1 MAKALNHCQ
10 FHLLLDEVGRG
21 RGGLVRGPP
30 EYPSAVAAEVL
41 KRFAVCLKE
50 VKTFLGSKELTFP
63 ELEQPEYLEKL
74 HFMVYMT
81 EHLKRLNTTEYKGE
95 RRHSPADAE
104 VRFRHLNA
112 S

>member
-1 MAKALNHCQ
+1 M
-10 FHLLLDEVGRG
+10 LLDEVGRG

-63 ELEQPEYLEKL
+63 ELEQPECLEKL
-74 HFMVYMT
+74 HFMVDVRAP
-81 EHLKRLNTTEYKGE
+81 EKAEYNRIQRGKE
-95 RRHSPADAE
+95 A
-104 VRFRHLNA
+104 
-112 S
+112 